1 MVCRRCHKSAA
12 RCDGCG
18 LPVGSN
24 HVHLPDGR
32 SICPRCHKTAIYD
45 QARAREL
52 FERVAGVI
60 TDRLGLGLN
69 VGTDFTLVDH
79 QHLQRLVTESPGDLP
94 QDASKV
100 VGLFAR
106 KGRERVMY
114 LLSGM
119 PQIVLIQ
126 VTAHEWAHAWQG
138 ENCPLLRDPLVRE
151 GFAEWVAYKTLQ
163 SMGAVKKAAL
173 MERQDSVYGAGLRKM
188 LALEQQVGA
197 TGVLDF
203 CRRSE

>member
-1 MVCRRCHKSAA
+1 MA
-12 RCDGCG
+12 D
-18 LPVGSN
+18 
-24 HVHLPDGR
+24 
-32 SICPRCHKTAIYD
+32 
-45 QARAREL
+45 
-52 FERVAGVI
+52 VI
-60 TDRLGLGLN
+60 TGRLGLGLN
-69 VGTDFTLVDH
+69 VGVDFTLVDH
-79 QHLQRLVTESPGDLP
+79 QHLQRLMAESSGDLP

-106 KGRERVMY
+106 KGRKRVMY

-163 SMGAVKKAAL
+163 SMGAVKKVAL

-188 LALEQQVGA
+188 LALEQQDGA
-197 TGVLDF
+197 DGVLDF